1 MNQCANTRTTSTSNV
16 MRSPTP
22 SRSFMCATLAA
33 LVIALSAIAG
43 TDGQSSLDPQTEDV
57 SARLSLAIEQDDAE
71 TVLRL
76 LPGLDAAGATEA
88 LVVAASLD
96 SHKVVAALLESS
108 VEASAPT
115 RYPLEKVWVVPFEGY
130 TALHAAAEREFIASA
145 ALLLEHGADANA
157 RAEGGWTP
165 LHMALLLGPDR
176 PNLAVA
182 ELLLAQGADP
192 AAATDLVG
200 WTPLHLAALQAP
212 SLADAVLAG
221 DAPCCGGEGAAALAL
236 VEAMLAKGADA
247 KARTRL
253 GGWTPWRLAT
263 NRLRHKTK
271 GRWERLAERD
281 PVLGALRAAGGE
293 DDGDD
298 AAPLTPLPVHTAGS
312 GGTWQGVDTSGQPG
326 TVAPAA
332 GSAVGRVRIA
342 YALPSGFVFGG
353 REMQGSFTAAGAEER
368 LLFEIF
374 ELVDEDRHRSGRHEA
389 AAVEDRHGV
398 VRPIMVY
405 DDYTKFVGTCWDPQT
420 NTDVAMFQHSYD
432 VGTSEDRVYLQYDD
446 AKGAFA
452 TVVREVPVL
461 HEQELDASLLAVD
474 ARGVCDWRGLA
485 SAQTAYEAA
494 IAALRVGEASGLET
508 NGEMQPLPTRAVPA
522 AEVAMQLDK
531 LRALPEDVIGIWEVE
546 AESRWKVVGVEYKR
560 LRSQPRVPA
569 SDGKD
574 EFRTPCGGAL
584 LAWDGLRREW
594 RSLLDCAALEE
605 VAIHGETLTV
615 AVGEGVGEMFLLDE
629 QAAARGEMHT
639 APYYP
644 PWKVHDG
651 TLSAAAY
658 SRDWPEC
665 PSRSDGRVCY
675 LEIDL
680 PTGAARVEAP
690 PLGDQW
696 IYSRRGLP
704 ERGRD

>member
-1 MNQCANTRTTSTSNV
+1 MPRTRCELPNGENGKMNQCANTRTTSTSNV

-33 LVIALSAIAG
+33 LVIALSAVAG
-43 TDGQSSLDPQTEDV
+43 TDGQSSLEPPTEDV

-115 RYPLEKVWVVPFEGY
+115 RYLLEKVWVVPFEGY
-130 TALHAAAEREFIASA
+130 TALHAAAERESIASA

-157 RAEGGWTP
+157 RAESGWTP

-182 ELLLAQGADP
+182 DLLLAQGADP

-221 DAPCCGGEGAAALAL
+221 DAPCCGEGAAALAL

-253 GGWTPWRLAT
+253 GAWTPWRLAT
-263 NRLRHKTK
+263 NWLRHETK

-281 PVLGALRAAGGE
+281 PVLGALRAAGG
-293 DDGDD
+293 
-298 AAPLTPLPVHTAGS
+298 APLSIHTTGL
-312 GGTWQGVDTSGQPG
+312 GGTWRD
-326 TVAPAA
+326 
-332 GSAVGRVRIA
+332 RI
-342 YALPSGFVFGG
+342 ALPSGFVFGG
-353 REMQGSFTAAGAEER
+353 CEMQGSFTAAGAEER

-374 ELVDEDRHRSGRHEA
+374 ELVDEDSAISSRHEA

-405 DDYTKFVGTCWDPQT
+405 DDYTKFVGTCRDPQT
-420 NTDVAMFQHSYD
+420 NTDVTMFQHSYD

-474 ARGVCDWRGLA
+474 AQGVCDWRGQA

-522 AEVAMQLDK
+522 VEVAMQLDK

-546 AESRWKVVGVEYKR
+546 GESRWKVVGVEYKR
-560 LRSQPRVPA
+560 LHSQPRVPA
-569 SDGKD
+569 SDRKD
-574 EFRTPCGGAL
+574 EFRTPCEGAL
-584 LAWDGLRREW
+584 LAWDGLQREW

-629 QAAARGEMHT
+629 QAAAARGEMRT
-639 APYYP
+639 WYYP

-665 PSRSDGRVCY
+665 PSRSAGRVCY

-704 ERGRD
+704 ERVSD

>member
-1 MNQCANTRTTSTSNV
+1 
-16 MRSPTP
+16 
-22 SRSFMCATLAA
+22 MCAALAA
-33 LVIALSAIAG
+33 LVIALSAAAG
-43 TDGQSSLDPQTEDV
+43 TDGQSSLEPPTEDV
-57 SARLSLAIEQDDAE
+57 SARLSQAIEQDDAE

-76 LPGLDAAGATEA
+76 LPGLDAADATEA

-130 TALHAAAEREFIASA
+130 TALHAAAERESIASA
-145 ALLLEHGADANA
+145 ALLLEHGADTNA

-165 LHMALLLGPDR
+165 LHMALLLGTARPD
-176 PNLAVA
+176 LAVA
-182 ELLLAQGADP
+182 NLLLAQGADP

-236 VEAMLAKGADA
+236 VEAMLAKGVDA
-247 KARTRL
+247 RARTRL

-263 NRLRHKTK
+263 NRLRLKTK
-271 GRWERLAERD
+271 GGWERLAERD

-312 GGTWQGVDTSGQPG
+312 GGTWQGVDTSGHPG

-353 REMQGSFTAAGAEER
+353 REMQGSFTSAGAEER

-374 ELVDEDRHRSGRHEA
+374 ELVDEERHRSGRYEA

-398 VRPIMVY
+398 VLPIMVY
-405 DDYTKFVGTCWDPQT
+405 DDYTTFVGTCRDPQT

-432 VGTSEDRVYLQYDD
+432 GSCCTSEDRVYLQYDD

-474 ARGVCDWRGLA
+474 AQGVCDWRGQA

-546 AESRWKVVGVEYKR
+546 GESRWKVVGVEYKR
-560 LRSQPRVPA
+560 LHSQPRVPA
-569 SDGKD
+569 SDGQD
-574 EFRTPCGGAL
+574 EFRTPCEGAL
-584 LAWDGLRREW
+584 LARDGLQGEW

-629 QAAARGEMHT
+629 QAAARGEIRT
-639 APYYP
+639 WYYP

-680 PTGAARVEAP
+680 PTGAARVEAQ

-704 ERGRD
+704 ERISD

>member
-1 MNQCANTRTTSTSNV
+1 
-16 MRSPTP
+16 MR
-22 SRSFMCATLAA
+22 AGLVALA
-33 LVIALSAIAG
+33 IALSAAAG
-43 TDGQSSLDPQTEDV
+43 TDGQSSLEPPTEDV
-57 SARLSLAIEQDDAE
+57 SARLSQAIEQDDAE

-76 LPGLDAAGATEA
+76 LPGLDAADATEA

-115 RYPLEKVWVVPFEGY
+115 RYLLRSGWGVRFEGY
-130 TALHAAAEREFIASA
+130 TALHAAAEYESIASA

-157 RAEGGWTP
+157 QAEGGWTP
-165 LHMALLLGPDR
+165 LHLALLLGTAR

-182 ELLLAQGADP
+182 DLLLAQGVDP

-298 AAPLTPLPVHTAGS
+298 AAPLTPLPIHTAGS
-312 GGTWQGVDTSGQPG
+312 GGTWQGVDTSGHPG

-353 REMQGSFTAAGAEER
+353 REMQGSVTSAGAEER

-374 ELVDEDRHRSGRHEA
+374 ELVDEDRHRSGRYEA

-405 DDYTKFVGTCWDPQT
+405 DDYTTFVGTCRDPQT

-432 VGTSEDRVYLQYDD
+432 GSCCTSEDRVYLQYDD

-461 HEQELDASLLAVD
+461 HEQELDASSLAAD
-474 ARGVCDWRGLA
+474 AQGVCDWRGQA

-508 NGEMQPLPTRAVPA
+508 NGEMQPLPTRAVSA

-546 AESRWKVVGVEYKR
+546 GESRWKVVGVEYKR
-560 LRSQPRVPA
+560 LHSQPRVPA

-574 EFRTPCGGAL
+574 EFRTPCEGAL
-584 LAWDGLRREW
+584 LAWDGLQREW

-704 ERGRD
+704 ERVSD

>member
-1 MNQCANTRTTSTSNV
+1 
-16 MRSPTP
+16 MR
-22 SRSFMCATLAA
+22 AALVA
-33 LVIALSAIAG
+33 LVIALSAAAG
-43 TDGQSSLDPQTEDV
+43 TDGQSSLEHPIEDV
-57 SARLSLAIEQDDAE
+57 SARLSQAIEQDDAE

-76 LPGLDAAGATEA
+76 LPGLDAADATEA

-115 RYPLEKVWVVPFEGY
+115 RYLLRSGWGVRFEGY
-130 TALHAAAEREFIASA
+130 TALHAAAEYESIASA
-145 ALLLEHGADANA
+145 ALLLEYGADVNA
-157 RAEGGWTP
+157 QAESGWTP
-165 LHMALLLGPDR
+165 LHLALLLGTARPD
-176 PNLAVA
+176 LAVA
-182 ELLLAQGADP
+182 KLLLAQGADP

-298 AAPLTPLPVHTAGS
+298 AAPLTPLPIHTAGS
-312 GGTWQGVDTSGQPG
+312 GGTWQGVDTSGHPG

-353 REMQGSFTAAGAEER
+353 REMQGSVTSAGAEER

-374 ELVDEDRHRSGRHEA
+374 ELVDEDRHRSGRYEA

-405 DDYTKFVGTCWDPQT
+405 DDYTTFVGTCRDPQT

-432 VGTSEDRVYLQYDD
+432 GSCCTSEDRVYLQYDD

-461 HEQELDASLLAVD
+461 HEQELDASSLAAD
-474 ARGVCDWRGLA
+474 AQGVCDWRGQA

-508 NGEMQPLPTRAVPA
+508 NGEMQPLPTRAVSA

-546 AESRWKVVGVEYKR
+546 GESRWKVVGVEYKR
-560 LRSQPRVPA
+560 LHSQPRVPA

-574 EFRTPCGGAL
+574 EFRTPCEGAL
-584 LAWDGLRREW
+584 LAWDGLQREW

-605 VAIHGETLTV
+605 VEIHGETLTV

-680 PTGAARVEAP
+680 PTGAARVEAQ
-690 PLGDQW
+690 PLGHQW

-704 ERGRD
+704 ERVSD

>member
-1 MNQCANTRTTSTSNV
+1 

-22 SRSFMCATLAA
+22 LRSFMWAGLVALA
-33 LVIALSAIAG
+33 IALSAVAG
-43 TDGQSSLDPQTEDV
+43 TDGQSSLEPPTEDV
-57 SARLSLAIEQDDAE
+57 SARLSQAIEQDDAE

-76 LPGLDAAGATEA
+76 LPGLDAADATEA

-115 RYPLEKVWVVPFEGY
+115 RYLLEKVWVVPFEGY
-130 TALHAAAEREFIASA
+130 TALHAAAERESIASA

-165 LHMALLLGPDR
+165 LHLALLLGTDR

-312 GGTWQGVDTSGQPG
+312 GGTWQGVDTSGHPG

-374 ELVDEDRHRSGRHEA
+374 ELVDEDNALSSRHEA

-405 DDYTKFVGTCWDPQT
+405 DDYTKFVGTCRDPQT

-432 VGTSEDRVYLQYDD
+432 GSCCTSEDRVYLQYDD

-461 HEQELDASLLAVD
+461 HEQELDASVLAVD
-474 ARGVCDWRGLA
+474 AQGVCDWRGQA

-546 AESRWKVVGVEYKR
+546 GESRWKVVGVEYKR
-560 LRSQPRVPA
+560 LHSQPRVPA
-569 SDGKD
+569 SDGQD
-574 EFRTPCGGAL
+574 EFRTPCEGAL
-584 LAWDGLRREW
+584 LAWDGLQGEW

-605 VAIHGETLTV
+605 VEIHGETLTV

-629 QAAARGEMHT
+629 QAAARGEIRT
-639 APYYP
+639 VPYYP
-644 PWKVHDG
+644 PWQVHDG

-680 PTGAARVEAP
+680 PTGAARLQAGI
-690 PLGDQW
+690 LGHQW

-704 ERGRD
+704 ERNSD

>member
-1 MNQCANTRTTSTSNV
+1 M
-16 MRSPTP
+16 
-22 SRSFMCATLAA
+22 
-33 LVIALSAIAG
+33 
-43 TDGQSSLDPQTEDV
+43 
-57 SARLSLAIEQDDAE
+57 
-71 TVLRL
+71 
-76 LPGLDAAGATEA
+76 
-88 LVVAASLD
+88 
-96 SHKVVAALLESS
+96 
-108 VEASAPT
+108 
-115 RYPLEKVWVVPFEGY
+115 
-130 TALHAAAEREFIASA
+130 
-145 ALLLEHGADANA
+145 
-157 RAEGGWTP
+157 
-165 LHMALLLGPDR
+165 
-176 PNLAVA
+176 
-182 ELLLAQGADP
+182 
-192 AAATDLVG
+192 VG

-212 SLADAVLAG
+212 SLADAVFAG

-247 KARTRL
+247 KTRTRL

-263 NRLRHKTK
+263 NRLRLKTK
-271 GRWERLAERD
+271 GRWERLADRD

-298 AAPLTPLPVHTAGS
+298 AAPLTPLPIHTAGS
-312 GGTWQGVDTSGQPG
+312 GGTWQGVDTSGHPG

-332 GSAVGRVRIA
+332 GSAVGRVRNA
-342 YALPSGFVFGG
+342 YALPSGLVFPPAGLRNLTKMETLSPAGSTSAAELASVG
-353 REMQGSFTAAGAEER
+353 REMQGSFTSARAEER

-374 ELVDEDRHRSGRHEA
+374 ELVDEERHRSGRYEA
-389 AAVEDRHGV
+389 AAVEDRDGV

-704 ERGRD
+704 ERISD